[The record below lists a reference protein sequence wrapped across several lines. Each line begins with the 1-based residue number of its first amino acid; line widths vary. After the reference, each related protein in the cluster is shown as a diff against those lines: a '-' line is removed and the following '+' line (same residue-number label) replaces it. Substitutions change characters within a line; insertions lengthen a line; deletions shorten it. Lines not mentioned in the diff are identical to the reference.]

1 MVISYQGGNYFKIQ
15 SGEFTLLIDPDN
27 TRSFK
32 GANVILCTFK
42 PPLVAPTSDEE
53 NLIWIENQ
61 GEYEVKGARIEGWTL
76 RGDGKDEKTAYV
88 FELEGIKVA
97 NLGHASKEPASEV
110 LENFE
115 GLDILIL
122 PGGGGG
128 DYLSPENAVK
138 LIRKTEPKIFIP
150 SLITESPKKFF
161 AALGETAAPME
172 KLVIKKKDLEEGTKM
187 VYLKA

>member
-1 MVISYQGGNYFKIQ
+1 M
-15 SGEFTLLIDPDN
+15 
-27 TRSFK
+27 
-32 GANVILCTFK
+32 
-42 PPLVAPTSDEE
+42 
-53 NLIWIENQ
+53 
-61 GEYEVKGARIEGWTL
+61 
-76 RGDGKDEKTAYV
+76 
-88 FELEGIKVA
+88 A
-97 NLGHASKEPASEV
+97 NLGHASKEPAAEI

-115 GLDILIL
+115 GLDIFIL
-122 PGGGGG
+122 PGGGG